1 MSSNAARTHAP
12 FGTLLSIDSGTTQLG
27 NARASVYAG
36 GGAGMHDVNPASNTP
51 ASNTAAIAANT
62 RDGITPHHQQP
73 RDLSYQPPYRHFNYR
88 SAETQSQ
95 QTSCAPTR

>member
-51 ASNTAAIAANT
+51 ASNTAAIMVNHLP
-62 RDGITPHHQQP
+62 GITPAHGTSSTPISGTPQG
-73 RDLSYQPPYRHFNYR
+73 
-88 SAETQSQ
+88 SAV
-95 QTSCAPTR
+95 PTRP

>member
-27 NARASVYAG
+27 NARASAYAG

-51 ASNTAAIAANT
+51 AIMVNHLT
-62 RDGITPHHQQP
+62 GITPI
-73 RDLSYQPPYRHFNYR
+73 
-88 SAETQSQ
+88 
-95 QTSCAPTR
+95 SCRPAR